1 MKSILVLLFLISI
14 CNGFITY
21 PITIRY
27 NPKQIKMNLFNTS
40 EAHSDQ
46 KYVVKFIGLNI
57 YQIIIIKH
65 FHIYFPVSYLLA
77 DFLYNQTLE
86 LIMKFKNKK
95 L

>member
-1 MKSILVLLFLISI
+1 MKSIIVLLSLITI
-14 CNGFITY
+14 CSGFITY
-21 PITIRY
+21 SITIRY

-40 EAHSDQ
+40 EAQSDQ
-46 KYVVKFIGLNI
+46 KYIVKFIGLNI

-65 FHIYFPVSYLLA
+65 FHIYFPYSYLLA
-77 DFLYNQTLE
+77 NFLYDQTLE